1 MISENKRIRACL
13 FDFDGVL
20 ADTMEMNFIAWKNTF
35 NEKGIKITR
44 EDYFY
49 LEGAP
54 LQEIVEII
62 SKKYKLENVNF
73 EEIINRKEEY
83 FKRNYNFSFY
93 PGVVEFIASLKKSGI
108 LIAIVSAARRNRL
121 INTTPKDFLEK
132 FDCIVTGDELKKGK
146 PNPDPYLKAME
157 KLNVNSEECIVI
169 ENAPLGIKSAK
180 KAKIYCIGICSTM
193 GKEHL
198 YEADEIITN
207 FQDLNSVEKIKSLLN
222 D

>member
-1 MISENKRIRACL
+1 MISEKKRIRACL

-62 SKKYKLENVNF
+62 SKK
-73 EEIINRKEEY
+73 EEY

-93 PGVVEFIASLKKSGI
+93 PGVVEFIASLKKSAI

-132 FDCIVTGDELKKGK
+132 FD
-146 PNPDPYLKAME
+146 
-157 KLNVNSEECIVI
+157 
-169 ENAPLGIKSAK
+169 
-180 KAKIYCIGICSTM
+180 
-193 GKEHL
+193 
-198 YEADEIITN
+198 
-207 FQDLNSVEKIKSLLN
+207 
-222 D
+222 